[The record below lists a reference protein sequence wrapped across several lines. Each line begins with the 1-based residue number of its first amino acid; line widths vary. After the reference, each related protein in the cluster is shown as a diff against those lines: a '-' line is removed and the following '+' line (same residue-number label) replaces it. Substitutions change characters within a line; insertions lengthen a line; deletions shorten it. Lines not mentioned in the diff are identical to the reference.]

1 MKLKIFAGAALALVL
16 GFSGAG
22 SASAAEST
30 ATQPTISVQD
40 TEDTAILRF
49 GQNLFLAGNNL
60 IDSTTTNGIVFS
72 AGNQLSLKSKSEYA
86 FVAGNIID
94 FNATTEKDLFVAGN
108 IINVNED
115 AKIGRDTFAA
125 GNAVTVTAD
134 LPGNLAVTS
143 NKLTLRDVKID
154 GNVDLAVEYVA
165 FEGKVEITGKL
176 SFNEDADVVGLSN
189 ATYHELEKYEVVE
202 YNITSAEI
210 WTARLLSII
219 GLFITIVVV
228 MALFPATDKRVKK
241 ELTLVQFGKDLVIGL
256 ITLIGIPFITI
267 FLLIS
272 FFAAPAG
279 LVLLAIYLVMLYLSQ
294 GFAGLYL
301 GKVIFEQFF
310 KGKMNKFIEALVGIV
325 IILLLSML
333 SPLVNVL
340 ATILGLGLIMQSIKP
355 NRQKSNQKP
364 SRQTPPDEGLI
375 EEAEIAEAKPE
386 DASVKDQNS
395 TKTTAKKSPA
405 AKKPEKE
412 VKEED

>member
-1 MKLKIFAGAALALVL
+1 M
-16 GFSGAG
+16 
-22 SASAAEST
+22 
-30 ATQPTISVQD
+30 
-40 TEDTAILRF
+40 
-49 GQNLFLAGNNL
+49 
-60 IDSTTTNGIVFS
+60 
-72 AGNQLSLKSKSEYA
+72 
-86 FVAGNIID
+86 
-94 FNATTEKDLFVAGN
+94 
-108 IINVNED
+108 
-115 AKIGRDTFAA
+115 
-125 GNAVTVTAD
+125 
-134 LPGNLAVTS
+134 
-143 NKLTLRDVKID
+143 RDVKID

-219 GLFITIVVV
+219 GLFITVVVV

-279 LVLLAIYLVMLYLSQ
+279 LVLLAVYLVMLYLSQ

-301 GKVIFEQFF
+301 GKVIFEQLF

-340 ATILGLGLIMQSIKP
+340 AIILGLGLIMQSIKP

-364 SRQTPPDEGLI
+364 SRQTPPDEELI
-375 EEAEIAEAKPE
+375 EEAEVKPE
-386 DASVKDQNS
+386 DASSKNQNP